1 MKEILLYDT
10 LTAAIDAMKK
20 YRIKP
25 SDTLLIELENGKYQI
40 LIEEKDKDKE
50 RDKKDKTT

>member
-1 MKEILLYDT
+1 MIKNKPIFLYDT

-25 SDTLLIELENGKYQI
+25 SDKLLIELENGKYQI
-40 LIEEKDKDKE
+40 LIEDEDKSKN
-50 RDKKDKTT
+50 KKR